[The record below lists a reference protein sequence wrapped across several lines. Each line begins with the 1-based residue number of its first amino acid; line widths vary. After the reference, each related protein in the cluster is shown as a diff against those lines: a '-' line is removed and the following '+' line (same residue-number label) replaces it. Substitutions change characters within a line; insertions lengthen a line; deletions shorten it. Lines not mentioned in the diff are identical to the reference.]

1 MNPNYLDFEQ
11 PIADLD
17 SKIDEL
23 KHLSTESGIN
33 IAEEVAR
40 LQTKS
45 KSLTEKIFSDLT
57 IWQKAQLAR
66 HPKRPYTFD
75 YVKHLIDGF
84 EEAKPTEHR
93 PSKQEL
99 TPLRA
104 REA

>member
-45 KSLTEKIFSDLT
+45 KSLTEKNFFRSHDLA
-57 IWQKAQLAR
+57 K
-66 HPKRPYTFD
+66 
-75 YVKHLIDGF
+75 KHSLHVIRSV
-84 EEAKPTEHR
+84 P
-93 PSKQEL
+93 
-99 TPLRA
+99 TPLITSNI
-104 REA
+104 